1 MNTIHLQILGTIILF
16 LLLFLGNLIFRAVLR
31 RIDKRV
37 HFALERKKIIYKIV
51 HLFIFLLAVIGLIAI
66 WGVDPQQLFLFL
78 TSTLT
83 LLAVGFIAQWSILS
97 NITASLILFFN
108 HPIHIGGWIKIVDK
122 DMPIE
127 GMVEN
132 ITLFFLYIRTKENEL
147 LSIPCN
153 QILQKTIAANAKQT
167 VIEQIQSPNKESI

>member
-1 MNTIHLQILGTIILF
+1 MNTLHLQILGTLILF
-16 LLLFLGNLIFRAVLR
+16 VLLFLGNMIFRAVLR

-51 HLFIFLLAVIGLIAI
+51 HLFIFILAVVGLIAI
-66 WGVDPQQLFLFL
+66 WGVDPKQLFLFL
-78 TSTLT
+78 TSILT
-83 LLAVGFIAQWSILS
+83 LLAVGFVAQWSILS

-122 DMPIE
+122 DLPIE

-132 ITLFFLYIRTKENEL
+132 IRLFFMYIRTSEGEL
-147 LSIPCN
+147 LSVPCN
-153 QILQKTIAANAKQT
+153 QVLQKTISANPKKLESNQ
-167 VIEQIQSPNKESI
+167 QSNKN